1 MNTILDLIPCVMGL
15 PTINENL
22 NSLIDAM
29 SSFQGS
35 SSLGIIQVWAKI
47 IGLTIALG
55 VGANE
60 CFQMMLGRRG
70 LDVMKLLHIV
80 IISFCISFAGSIAD
94 MAKLPGKQLEIT
106 AKAMADGMNDAVK
119 DKEEEVASLQQQY
132 IQKVREQ
139 LRKLEENKE
148 AEDAAKDESW
158 YDKIVNSIDNI
169 KLSIEN
175 RMKEMALLTET
186 KICEWISLLI
196 RYGGEILFQ
205 VSYYGLLISQNI
217 FLHILAAFAPLMF
230 AISLAPHFKSA
241 WSQWLSKLISVSLW
255 GFVTYICLYYVDF
268 IMLFNLQQD
277 ITSYESLMQN
287 LSADVDGD
295 AQIGAIGMQ
304 ALGST
309 CMYVVGLLVGVRVLA
324 FVPEVASWLIP
335 GGVSSGA
342 GGSSAAMGAAAGGA
356 VGSIAQKGAGQ
367 VPSIASAADR
377 TLRSIE
383 SSTYDVGANTANYI
397 KDINRKSTGML
408 Y

>member
-15 PTINENL
+15 PAINENL
-22 NSLIDAM
+22 EKLITAM
-29 SSFQGS
+29 SAFPAKYG
-35 SSLGIIQVWAKI
+35 LGMIQVWAKI

-106 AKAMADGMNDAVK
+106 AKAMANEMNDAVK
-119 DKEEEVASLQQQY
+119 QEEAKVADLQEQY

-158 YDKIVNSIDNI
+158 YDQIVNSIDNI

-186 KICEWISLLI
+186 KICEWISLI
-196 RYGGEILFQ
+196 VRYIGEILFQ
-205 VSYYGLLISQNI
+205 VSYYGILVSQNI

-230 AISLAPHFKSA
+230 AISLAPHYKSA

-277 ITSYESLMQN
+277 VTSYQSLMDKVV
-287 LSADVDGD
+287 ADKDGD
-295 AQIGAIGMQ
+295 VQIGAIGMQ

-335 GGVSSGA
+335 GGISSGA
-342 GGSSAAMGAAAGGA
+342 GSS
-356 VGSIAQKGAGQ
+356 
-367 VPSIASAADR
+367 
-377 TLRSIE
+377 
-383 SSTYDVGANTANYI
+383 SS
-397 KDINRKSTGML
+397 STGMAVARTAGNAAL
-408 Y
+408 STATRGASVARSVGNQAARNLSALGNSNIIK